1 MAERKDFCGVFL
13 FKAEKGKLYVML
25 LPPHNGRRGYK
36 APGGMRED
44 GERIPEATLR
54 ECQEELE
61 VSPTNLRFVCEE
73 EDSGTP
79 NLWRSFSV
87 ATRYEGEPR
96 EDPKLDN
103 DEVIPPP
110 EWVEVTKELVFRFG
124 NGPFLVYSHQEGF
137 CQSVVEGSRMEFE
150 IYEAAKAASVI

>member
-36 APGGMRED
+36 APGGMREE
-44 GERIPEATLR
+44 GEEILEATLR

-61 VSPTNLRFVCEE
+61 VSPTNIRFVCEE

-87 ATRYEGEPR
+87 GTRWEGDFRTDSKP
-96 EDPKLDN
+96 DN
-103 DEVIPPP
+103 DEVIPSPG
-110 EWVEVTKELVFRFG
+110 WVEVTKEFTFRLG
-124 NGPFLVYSHQEGF
+124 SGPFLVYSHQEGF